1 MVVARMIVQGVLVEV
16 DFGVVSDSSSGGFVV
31 VVVVVVVLKDFGLV
45 LQSSWRMGLLCWSKK
60 GDFLRHLSLMLVPGN
75 MFVAVG
81 ACLFRIAI

>member
-45 LQSSWRMGLLCWSKK
+45 L
-60 GDFLRHLSLMLVPGN
+60 
-75 MFVAVG
+75 
-81 ACLFRIAI
+81 